1 MCHYFIIYLV
11 TGSLKHYNENKYDIT
26 IPNKKYIIENE
37 IIKISKFCNNL
48 LKRYLNN
55 LRSNKLVGQ
64 TNMVNIL
71 SIKLLCRI

>member
-1 MCHYFIIYLV
+1 MSGDRPLSH
-11 TGSLKHYNENKYDIT
+11 SSRENNYDIT
-26 IPNKKYIIENE
+26 IPNKRYIIENE
-37 IIKISKFCNNL
+37 IIKISKLFNNL

-64 TNMVNIL
+64 INIVNIL